1 MQKIRKAVIP
11 AAGFGTRFLPETK
24 AMPKEMLPIVDKPT
38 IQYIVEEIRSSGID
52 QILIISGHAKRAIED
67 HFDSSPELEQHLYES
82 GKVNLLKEIRK
93 ISDIKIHYVRQKYM
107 RGLGDAI
114 LCAKDFI
121 DGEPFGVILGDDI
134 VYTGDK
140 EPALRQLMDQYDKTG
155 GTVIGCQTVQPE
167 QVSSYGIIDGL
178 ATDDPNLLKVRDMV
192 EKPSVEEAPSRFA
205 ALGRYVITPDVFE
218 ILEQT
223 QPGKG
228 GELQLT
234 DALRVMAHN
243 EAVYAYNFQGQ
254 RYDTG
259 DKLGYL
265 KATVEFALRRENL
278 GPAFKEYLLGLLQD
292 KK

>member
-38 IQYIVEEIRSSGID
+38 IQYIVEEIRASGIE

-82 GKVNLLKEIRK
+82 GKMDLLREARK
-93 ISDIKIHYVRQKYM
+93 VASVKIHYTRQQYM

-121 DGEPFGVILGDDI
+121 DGEPFGVILGDDV
-134 VYTGDK
+134 VYNANG
-140 EPALRQLMDQYDKTG
+140 EPALRQLMDQYEKTG
-155 GTVIGCQTVQPE
+155 GTVIGCQVVRPE
-167 QVSSYGIIDGL
+167 MVSSYGIVDGKP
-178 ATDDPNLLKVRDMV
+178 TDDPNLLKVKDMI
-192 EKPSVEEAPSRFA
+192 EKPSMEEAPSRFA

-218 ILEQT
+218 VLEQT
-223 QPGKG
+223 KPGKG
-228 GELQLT
+228 GEIQLT
-234 DALRVMAHN
+234 DALRVMARN
-243 EAVYAYNFQGQ
+243 GSVYAYNFTGK

-259 DKLGYL
+259 NKLGYL
-265 KATVEFALRRENL
+265 KATVEFALRRPDL
-278 GPAFKEYLLGLLQD
+278 GPQFREYLKKLLAD
-292 KK
+292 EK

>member
-38 IQYIVEEIRSSGID
+38 IQYIVEEIKASGID

-82 GKVNLLKEIRK
+82 GKMDLLREVRK
-93 ISDIKIHYVRQKYM
+93 VASVKIHYTRQQYM

-121 DGEPFGVILGDDI
+121 DGEPFGVILGDDV
-134 VYTGDK
+134 VYNANG
-140 EPALRQLMDQYDKTG
+140 EPALRQLMDQYEKTG
-155 GTVIGCQTVQPE
+155 GTVIGCQVVKPE
-167 QVSSYGIIDGL
+167 QVSSYGIVDGVK
-178 ATDDPNLLKVRDMV
+178 TDDPNLLKVKDMI
-192 EKPSVEEAPSRFA
+192 EKPSMEEAPSRFA
-205 ALGRYVITPDVFE
+205 ALGRYVITPEVFDV
-218 ILEQT
+218 LEQT
-223 QPGKG
+223 KPGKG
-228 GELQLT
+228 GEIQLT

-243 EAVYAYNFQGQ
+243 GSVYAYNFTGK

-259 DKLGYL
+259 NKLGYL
-265 KATVEFALRRENL
+265 KATVEFALRRPDL
-278 GPAFKEYLLGLLQD
+278 GPQFRQYLKDLLEKE
-292 KK
+292 